1 MRKETTMKI
10 NGAIIL
16 MGEDPIS
23 MSKEDLENFQG
34 NLVLSQSSIPDH
46 ILYKLRTLNVN
57 EEDGNKY
64 QATSESVHPVF
75 TPNIVTHEEIQVSI
89 DRKFLAE
96 KSEALR
102 EYADSVDRRA
112 KALEVW
118 LYTSWGIT
126 MLMFLFM
133 VALLYGCTTL

>member
-1 MRKETTMKI
+1 MKI
-10 NGAIIL
+10 KDAIIL
-16 MGEDPIS
+16 IGDEPIS
-23 MSKEDLENFQG
+23 MSKEELENFQG

-57 EEDGNKY
+57 EEDGNQY
-64 QATSESVHPVF
+64 EAAGEPVHPVF
-75 TPNIVTHEEIQVSI
+75 TPNVVSHEEIQVSI

-96 KSEALR
+96 KSAALR

-133 VALLYGCTTL
+133 VAFIYGYTTP

>member
-64 QATSESVHPVF
+64 QATNESVHPVF

-102 EYADSVDRRA
+102 EYADAVDRRA